1 MNHDRLRQTGVTLAA
16 IVCAV
21 GTLVGTGVIGTPV
34 AQTSGGSL
42 SDNATLVAP
51 AGPAFTIWSVIYA
64 GLAAYTVWQWA
75 PALTTSKRMR
85 LTGWL
90 AAASMVLNATWLL
103 VTQQDW
109 IWGSVIVILALLA
122 TLLEIVRRLHQQRPA
137 GRVDLVIT
145 DGTFGLYLGW
155 VSVATVA
162 NIAAALTD
170 SGVAVARTM
179 EVLAAAAAV
188 VVITLVGIVLAR
200 SFGGRWS
207 VAAAIAWGFAWVA
220 FGRLNEA
227 PESATTAAVAILGA
241 LVVLAA
247 TAGFHRGANAAA
259 DDFVAPV
266 NRLLRFLV
274 ARH

>member
-16 IVCAV
+16 IICAV

-75 PALTTSKRMR
+75 PALTTSTRMR
-85 LTGWL
+85 RIGWL
-90 AAASMVLNATWLL
+90 AAVSMVLNATWLL

-247 TAGFHRGANAAA
+247 TARFHRGANAAT
-259 DDFVAPV
+259 DDFVRP
-266 NRLLRFLV
+266 
-274 ARH
+274 

>member
-1 MNHDRLRQTGVTLAA
+1 MNHDRLRQVTVTLAA
-16 IVCAV
+16 VVCAV

-51 AGPAFTIWSVIYA
+51 AGPAFSIWSVIYA

-75 PALTTSKRMR
+75 PALTTSTRMR
-85 LTGWL
+85 RIGWL
-90 AAASMVLNATWLL
+90 AAVSMVLNATWLL

-122 TLLEIVRRLHQQRPA
+122 TLLEIVRRMHQQPQA
-137 GRVDLVIT
+137 SRVDLVIT

-170 SGVAVARTM
+170 SGVSAADTV

-188 VVITLVGIVLAR
+188 VVVTLAGIGLAR

-207 VAAAIAWGFAWVA
+207 VAAAMAWGFAWVA

-227 PESATTAAVAILGA
+227 PESAATAAVAIVGA
-241 LVVLAA
+241 VVVLAA
-247 TAGFHRGANAAA
+247 TARFHRRGNAAV
-259 DDFVAPV
+259 DDFVRP
-266 NRLLRFLV
+266 
-274 ARH
+274 

>member
-1 MNHDRLRQTGVTLAA
+1 MNHDRLRQATVTLAA
-16 IVCAV
+16 IFCAI

-51 AGPAFTIWSVIYA
+51 AGPAFSIWSVIYA
-64 GLAAYTVWQWA
+64 GLAAYTVWQWT
-75 PALTTSKRMR
+75 PALTTSTRMR
-85 LTGWL
+85 RIGWL
-90 AAASMVLNATWLL
+90 AAVSMVLNATWLL

-109 IWGSVIVILALLA
+109 IWGSVVVILALLA
-122 TLLEIVRRLHQQRPA
+122 TLLEIVRRMHQQRPA

-155 VSVATVA
+155 VSVATAA

-170 SGVAVARTM
+170 REVTVARAV

-188 VVITLVGIVLAR
+188 VVITLAGIVLAR
-200 SFGGRWS
+200 SFGGRWA

-227 PESATTAAVAILGA
+227 PKSATTAAVAIVGA

-247 TAGFHRGANAAA
+247 TARFHRGTDAAA
-259 DDFVAPV
+259 DDFVRP
-266 NRLLRFLV
+266 
-274 ARH
+274 

>member
-1 MNHDRLRQTGVTLAA
+1 VSRDRLRQITVSLAA
-16 IVCAV
+16 IFCAI

-51 AGPAFTIWSVIYA
+51 AGPAFSIWSVIYA

-75 PALTTSKRMR
+75 PALTTSTRMR
-85 LTGWL
+85 RIGWL
-90 AAASMVLNATWLL
+90 AAVSMVLNATWLL
-103 VTQQDW
+103 VTQQGW
-109 IWGSVIVILALLA
+109 IWLSVVVILALLA
-122 TLLEIVRRLHQQRPA
+122 TLLEIVRRLHQQPIS
-137 GRVDLVIT
+137 RVDLVVT
-145 DGTFGLYLGW
+145 DETFGLYLGW

-170 SGVAVARTM
+170 SDVTVARTV
-179 EVLAAAAAV
+179 EVVAAAAAV
-188 VVITLVGIVLAR
+188 VVVTVAGIGLAR
-200 SFGGRWS
+200 SFGGRWA

-227 PESATTAAVAILGA
+227 PESATTAVVAIVGA

-247 TAGFHRGANAAA
+247 TARFHRGANVATG
-259 DDFVAPV
+259 DFVGP
-266 NRLLRFLV
+266 
-274 ARH
+274 

>member
-1 MNHDRLRQTGVTLAA
+1 MNHDRLRQATVTLAA
-16 IVCAV
+16 IFCAV
-21 GTLVGTGVIGTPV
+21 GTLVGTGVIGAPV

-51 AGPAFTIWSVIYA
+51 AGPAFSIWSVIYA

-75 PALTTSKRMR
+75 PSLTTSTRMR
-85 LTGWL
+85 RIGWL
-90 AAASMVLNATWLL
+90 AAVSMVLNATWLL

-109 IWGSVIVILALLA
+109 IWGSVIVILALLG
-122 TLLEIVRRLHQQRPA
+122 TLLEIVRRMHQQQQA

-179 EVLAAAAAV
+179 DVLAAAAAV
-188 VVITLVGIVLAR
+188 AVVSLAGIVIAR

-227 PESATTAAVAILGA
+227 PESATTAAVAIVGA
-241 LVVLAA
+241 LVVLAS
-247 TAGFHRGANAAA
+247 TARFHRGANAAA
-259 DDFVAPV
+259 DDFVRP
-266 NRLLRFLV
+266 
-274 ARH
+274 

>member
-1 MNHDRLRQTGVTLAA
+1 MNNDRLRQACVTLAA
-16 IVCAV
+16 IACAV

-75 PALTTSKRMR
+75 PAMTTSARMR
-85 LTGWL
+85 RTGWL
-90 AAASMVLNATWLL
+90 AAISMVLNATWLL

-109 IWGSVIVILALLA
+109 IWASVVVILALLV
-122 TLLEIVRRLHQQRPA
+122 TLLEIVRRLHQQRQPA
-137 GRVDLVIT
+137 GRVDQVIT

-155 VSVATVA
+155 VSVATAA

-170 SGVAVARTM
+170 SGVSVADTV

-188 VVITLVGIVLAR
+188 VVVTLAGIGFAR
-200 SFGGRWS
+200 SFGGRWA

-220 FGRLNEA
+220 FGRLSEA
-227 PESATTAAVAILGA
+227 PKSVITAVVAIGGA

-247 TAGFHRGANAAA
+247 TARFHKSAPVGSG
-259 DDFVAPV
+259 DFVGP
-266 NRLLRFLV
+266 
-274 ARH
+274 